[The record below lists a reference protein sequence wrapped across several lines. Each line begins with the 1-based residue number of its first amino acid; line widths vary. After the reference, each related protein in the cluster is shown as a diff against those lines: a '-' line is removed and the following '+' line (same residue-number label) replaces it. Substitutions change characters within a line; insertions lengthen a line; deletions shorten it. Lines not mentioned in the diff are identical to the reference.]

1 MITSDNEN
9 VSQPLYKG
17 LTFPSVLPSK
27 MIVTIKYELDDG
39 YLTVVVEV
47 SHGGYCGKFY
57 FDHNMNYLGAF
68 ESFNPP

>member
-1 MITSDNEN
+1 
-9 VSQPLYKG
+9 
-17 LTFPSVLPSK
+17 

-57 FDHNMNYLGAF
+57 FGHNMNYLGAI
-68 ESFNPP
+68 EIFNPP